1 MDGGFEDGGQGEVAP
16 PQLGR
21 RERCGRAGAE
31 AHPEDGDLMED
42 VSSRKIGD
50 ALALAPGVAADAAG
64 VPAPGATG
72 ARLFGKGGQVE
83 LPGSDRGDVV
93 RQR

>member
-1 MDGGFEDGGQGEVAP
+1 
-16 PQLGR
+16 
-21 RERCGRAGAE
+21 
-31 AHPEDGDLMED
+31 MED
-42 VSSRKIGD
+42 VSARKIGD
-50 ALALAPGVAADAAG
+50 AFALAPCVAADAAG
-64 VPAPGATG
+64 VPAPGATD